1 MLKSLWDKIAN
12 EPVLLLNVINAGLAL
27 AVAFGLDWT
36 PEQKAGVIGLVTVV
50 LNLVARSQVTPTR
63 KLPAK

>member
-1 MLKSLWDKIAN
+1 MLKKLWDKIAN
-12 EPVLLLNVINAGLAL
+12 EPVLLLNVINAAIAL

-36 PEQKAGVIGLVTVV
+36 PEQKAGIIGIVTVL

-63 KLPAK
+63 KMV